1 MSRDKAYEPTEP
13 RYLHEVPLGERLS
26 AEQRQS
32 LLFEHRNDEVMRA
45 VLQTLRDAAAECR
58 QTATMCAK
66 NRGYVEKSTTGQIA
80 TGPMDDPNFHTGAGQ
95 ACEDEFWE
103 LWQWM
108 QPAKEAEAAE
118 SNEGGQ

>member
-1 MSRDKAYEPTEP
+1 MSRDKAHEPTAP
-13 RYLHEVPLGERLS
+13 KYLHEVNLGEMLS
-26 AEQRQS
+26 HDQRQS
-32 LLFEHRNDEVMRA
+32 LLFEHRNDEVVRA

-66 NRGYVEKSTTGQIA
+66 NRGYVEKSPTGQIT

-108 QPAKEAEAAE
+108 QPVKETEEEEAEA
-118 SNEGGQ
+118 GG